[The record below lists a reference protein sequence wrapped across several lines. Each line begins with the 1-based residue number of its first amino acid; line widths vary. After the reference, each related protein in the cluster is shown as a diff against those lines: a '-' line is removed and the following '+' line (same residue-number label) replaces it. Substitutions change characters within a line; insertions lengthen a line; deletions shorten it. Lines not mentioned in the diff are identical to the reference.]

1 MISMKF
7 IINFVLPSFVL
18 ITGLIGNLFGYIIIS
33 RKKLAKIGPVKI
45 YKYLFAIDSF
55 YLIQIVASSL
65 EYSYCLNLATH
76 SSLSCK
82 FYIYFNYSIAAISP
96 WLLVYI
102 IIERL
107 ISFKYPSKRF
117 VLREDSN
124 QIAYFILVFLYISLL
139 YIPIP
144 IYNNILTEYLNNTL
158 VNSTGNEKLI
168 CDFISS
174 KSRKVLN
181 YYDLILRILIPSI
194 LMLLS
199 SFQMISNFFQLR
211 RRIKQNFLQANNTS
225 RFKRD
230 ILFAITS
237 LILNLVFI
245 ILNLPF
251 SLILFLPK
259 FFDFDMFLLTF
270 FIYYASYGVN
280 FYLMLLTNSLFRNEF
295 ISCMKIL
302 IAFLKNK

>member
-1 MISMKF
+1 MISIKF
-7 IINFVLPSFVL
+7 IINFVLPPFVL
-18 ITGLIGNLFGYIIIS
+18 ITGLIGNLFGYVIIS

-45 YKYLFAIDSF
+45 YKYLYAIDSF

-65 EYSYCLNLATH
+65 EYSYGLNLATQ

-82 FYIYFNYSIAAISP
+82 FYIYFNYSMAAISP

-117 VLREDSN
+117 ILREDIN
-124 QIAYFILVFLYISLL
+124 QIAYFILVFLSITLL

-144 IYNNILTEYLNNTL
+144 IFNNIQTEYLNNTL
-158 VNSTGNEKLI
+158 ANSTGNKKVI
-168 CDFISS
+168 CEFVSS
-174 KSRKVLN
+174 KSRIVLN
-181 YYDLILRILIPSI
+181 YYDLILRILMPSM
-194 LMLLS
+194 LMLIS
-199 SFQMISNFFQLR
+199 SFEMISNFFQLR
-211 RRIKQNFLQANNTS
+211 RRIRHNFLQASSTS

-237 LILNLVFI
+237 LVLNLVFI
-245 ILNLPF
+245 VLNLQF

-259 FFDFDMFLLTF
+259 FFNFEMFLLTF

-280 FYLMLLTNSLFRNEF
+280 FYLMVFTNSLFRNEF

-302 IAFLKNK
+302 IAFKK